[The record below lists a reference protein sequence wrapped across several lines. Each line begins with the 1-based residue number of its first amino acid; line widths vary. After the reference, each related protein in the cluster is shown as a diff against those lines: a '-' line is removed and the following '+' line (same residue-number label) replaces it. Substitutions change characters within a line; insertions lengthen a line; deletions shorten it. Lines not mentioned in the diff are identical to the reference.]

1 LVNLIFI
8 NFGLRYWRDG
18 SSMPDGWLADRTPD
32 ANYGKDPKL
41 PKGMTKQ
48 KLWEEHC
55 RSMSDD
61 ERKMSQLWDPTL
73 GAPRNW
79 GKKWKTDEEIENE
92 KKGKGKK

>member
-1 LVNLIFI
+1 
-8 NFGLRYWRDG
+8 
-18 SSMPDGWLADRTPD
+18 MPDGWLNDRTPD

-55 RSMSDD
+55 RAMADD

-79 GKKWKTDEEIENE
+79 GKNGKLMKKLKMK
-92 KKGKGKK
+92 KKGMEKNE